1 MDDYGKI
8 LNNYE
13 IILLDN
19 YEIIYGEF
27 TLEYLD
33 FTQIPCGSLL
43 QFAM

>member
-27 TLEYLD
+27 TLE
-33 FTQIPCGSLL
+33 
-43 QFAM
+43 